1 VGGLLKVLIVA
12 NGILEM
18 VNLNNII
25 LQLIRY
31 SIYFLYI
38 KLLQFFNV
46 LFF

>member
-1 VGGLLKVLIVA
+1 MGGLLKVLNVA